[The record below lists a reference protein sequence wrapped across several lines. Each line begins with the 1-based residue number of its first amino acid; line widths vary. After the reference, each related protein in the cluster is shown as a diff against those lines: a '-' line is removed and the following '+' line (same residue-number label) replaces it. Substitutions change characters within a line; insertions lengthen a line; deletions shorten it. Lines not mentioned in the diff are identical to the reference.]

1 MARREFPARRTWSAL
16 RLAAGA
22 ASLLALAATAMPAPA
37 RAAAAPSGSAWQG
50 RPAAAAGSGMV
61 LAWGANSN
69 GELGDGSMTDRGTPV
84 PVHLPRGTIVTSVR
98 AGCDHSLAL
107 TRSGRV
113 LAWGFNGDG
122 QLGDGTRKTRQV
134 PVPVRLPASTKVTAV
149 RAGCGFSLALTAAG
163 RVLAW
168 GNDEDGELGNNQ
180 KRGFRTAPVHVR
192 LPAGTTI
199 KAISAGDDFSLALT
213 AKGGVLAWGVD
224 LEGQLGEGGRVSSRS
239 LPIHVRLP
247 RGTIAT
253 TVAAGGEFST
263 AVTRSGRVLA
273 WGDNTS
279 GALGNGHMGG
289 QKDLPVQVKVPTD
302 VKVRGVFAG
311 CGHALALT
319 TAGTLLSWGMN
330 LSGQLGDGSTVSK
343 DKPVQVR
350 IPDGTQLTAI
360 SAGCRFSMALGT
372 DAQILA
378 WGDGERGQLGDG
390 GDSDTALPVPVSL
403 PSAEGAIAIGSGP
416 LAEHG
421 MAIVAPAA

>member
-1 MARREFPARRTWSAL
+1 MTRHELPARPARTAHWL
-16 RLAAGA
+16 TAGA
-22 ASLLALAATAMPAPA
+22 AGLLALAVAALPAGA
-37 RAAAAPSGSAWQG
+37 RAADMPSGSAS
-50 RPAAAAGSGMV
+50 RAEPAAAGSGMV

-69 GELGDGSMTDRGTPV
+69 GELGDGSMTDRAAPV
-84 PVHLPRGTIVTSVR
+84 PVHLPLGTVVTSVR

-107 TRSGRV
+107 TRAGRV

-122 QLGDGTRKTRQV
+122 QLGDGTRKTRLA
-134 PVPVRLPASTKVTAV
+134 PVPVRLPAGTKVTAV

-163 RVLAW
+163 RVFAW

-180 KRGFRTAPVHVR
+180 KRGSKTVPVPVR

-224 LEGQLGEGGRVSSRS
+224 LEGQLGEDGSASSRS
-239 LPIHVRLP
+239 LPVRVRLP
-247 RGTIAT
+247 VGTTAT
-253 TVAAGGEFST
+253 AVAAGGEFST

-279 GALGNGHMGG
+279 GALGNGQMGG
-289 QKDLPVQVKVPTD
+289 EKDLPVPVKLPAG

-311 CGHALALT
+311 CGHSLALT
-319 TAGTLLSWGMN
+319 AAGTLLAWGMN
-330 LSGQLGDGSTVSK
+330 LSGQLGDGSTTSK
-343 DKPVQVR
+343 DRPVQVR
-350 IPDGTQLTAI
+350 LPDGTQLTAI
-360 SAGCRFSMALGT
+360 SAGCRFSMALRSN
-372 DAQILA
+372 AQILA
-378 WGDGERGQLGDG
+378 WGAGDRGQLGDG

-403 PSAEGAIAIGSGP
+403 PPADGAIAIGSGP

-421 MAIVAPAA
+421 MAIVSPAA